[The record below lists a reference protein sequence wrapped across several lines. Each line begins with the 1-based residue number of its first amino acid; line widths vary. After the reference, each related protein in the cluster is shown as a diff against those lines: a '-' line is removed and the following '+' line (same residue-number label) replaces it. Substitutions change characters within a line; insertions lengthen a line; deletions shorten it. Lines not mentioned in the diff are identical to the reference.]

1 MKSNLVG
8 ALVLI
13 AIGLILMGAWFLLQN
28 LGFAGIDF
36 SELLSKWWP
45 LILIAVGIGML
56 FKRSP
61 GDRDGSR

>member
-13 AIGLILMGAWFLLQN
+13 VIGALFRLPN
-28 LGFAGIDF
+28 LGFQGIDAG
-36 SELLSKWWP
+36 ELLSKWWP

-56 FKRSP
+56 LKR
-61 GDRDGSR
+61 GSGYRNPAN